1 MDVPRQ
7 QIAALSAYPVVI
19 AVPVQWG
26 DQDALQHVNNVVF
39 LRWFE
44 SARIAYFRHL
54 GISIGAQ
61 NPQGLILAAVHC
73 DFQRPVT
80 FPDTIHVGSRVT
92 RIGRSSMD
100 VAHAV
105 FSSAQQGIVAQG
117 HSTVVVYD
125 YQQGKPLPVPNELR
139 SAITQLEGK
148 VAAAE

>member
-1 MDVPRQ
+1 MDIPRQ

-44 SARIAYFRHL
+44 SARIAYFRQL
-54 GISIGAQ
+54 GMAVAGRDQ
-61 NPQGLILAAVHC
+61 HGLILAAVHC

-105 FSSAQQGIVAQG
+105 WSSAQQAIVAQG

-125 YQQGKPLPVPNELR
+125 YQHGKPLPVPNDLR
-139 SAITQLEGK
+139 TAITQLEGK